1 MLAIDRFVAG
11 ERAMLQKIR
20 PETRHHLVFLIV
32 WVLLAILSFSAANR
46 LTHKVV
52 DLSSKPVPTT
62 VVGVY
67 GAKRLT
73 EPANVEYVNDS
84 KDIFVRVY
92 FPAGTTQI
100 ALSGAAGHHCST
112 SASGSSA
119 FQEMPLVRKRI
130 LMSTYRY
137 KGSTEIFD
145 VSTVPGGLME
155 CSDMHLGI
163 AERFTTDVLRVY
175 YPSPEYGLRNK
186 ALFGVP
192 RMRFAA
198 NVQNAE
204 HFQIVGS
211 AGFGGTAQLEE
222 GDDPTVRWDITTSE
236 SRRDVYL
243 VVIGSLIAFGAALSL
258 EAIRTLIEILV
269 PSPK

>member
-1 MLAIDRFVAG
+1 
-11 ERAMLQKIR
+11 MLQKVR
-20 PETRHHLVFLIV
+20 PETRHHLIFLIV
-32 WVLLAILSFSAANR
+32 WVLLAISSFYAANR
-46 LTHKVV
+46 LTHRVV
-52 DLSSKPVPTT
+52 DLSVKPAPTI

-67 GAKRLT
+67 GVKRLP
-73 EPANVEYVNDS
+73 ESASVEYVNDS

-92 FPAGTTQI
+92 FPAGTTEI
-100 ALSGAAGHHCST
+100 ALSGAAGHNCST
-112 SASGSSA
+112 SANGSSV
-119 FQEMPLVRKRI
+119 FQKMPLVRKRI
-130 LMSTYRY
+130 QMSTYRY
-137 KGSTEIFD
+137 RGSTELFD
-145 VSTVPGGLME
+145 VSSVPGGLME

-175 YPSPEYGLRNK
+175 YPSPEYGLRDK
-186 ALFGVP
+186 TLFGVP
-192 RMRFAA
+192 RMRFSA

-211 AGFGGTAQLEE
+211 SGFGGSAQLNE

-236 SRRDVYL
+236 SSRDVYL